1 MIKGCLHFNFEIL
14 CLVIKL
20 RKLLLVS
27 FQLLINDEKQN
38 SRIPVFKFN
47 SETYVTMPLQFDK
60 HYLFMYGSF
69 KMEDWGF

>member
-27 FQLLINDEKQN
+27 FQLLINDEKQK
-38 SRIPVFKFN
+38 SRKLN

-60 HYLFMYGSF
+60 YYLFMYGSF

>member
-38 SRIPVFKFN
+38 SSKLN
-47 SETYVTMPLQFDK
+47 SETYVTIPLQFDK